1 MYVVKSMHWYRMELC
16 VLLLAVF
23 AKRTLQQLQHTYKI
37 PLLLFY
43 IFCPLL
49 LASAHLWIPNLAE
62 RRQRW
67 RRWPTTSAIAQCGPT
82 KWRWKKKIKLEMMNC
97 VIAIEWHD
105 DEEWWLCDGM
115 ANVEWQ
121 TKWLDYRSEQIRAT
135 CTVSIHETNSFHSVY
150 PCDFDAMTEE
160 RWDKYVALTIYS
172 VVELE
177 AILLFPPH
185 IFLINLSVGCVCVS
199 SVFTPSL
206 SLFLSSMAA
215 DNYHCNQLNIRYYY
229 LLNAVWITH
238 FFAFLFVPGK
248 RPNHILWSE
257 QIAMMM
263 MANTNTEFYLSDT
276 EVRLNTD
283 A

>member
-1 MYVVKSMHWYRMELC
+1 MCAIVGSFCQAYTTTTTTYIQNSTLIILYFLPVAASICSFVDSKFGREAA
-16 VLLLAVF
+16 AV
-23 AKRTLQQLQHTYKI
+23 AALTHHQRN
-37 PLLLFY
+37 
-43 IFCPLL
+43 
-49 LASAHLWIPNLAE
+49 SAM
-62 RRQRW
+62 
-67 RRWPTTSAIAQCGPT
+67 WPDQM
-82 KWRWKKKIKLEMMNC
+82 KMKKKIKLEMMNC

-135 CTVSIHETNSFHSVY
+135 CTVSIHETNSSHSVY